1 MNQRELVH
9 DFGGDGPIIHLAHA
23 NGFPPASYGP
33 FAQTLI
39 DSPLLHQAERS
50 TPAALDSVCGASALG
65 EAAHQIY
72 HVIGL
77 PARPL
82 WPHSQPESAPS
93 WHTFADDLI
102 AGLDELGAKDIIGL
116 GHSMGG
122 AYTLLAAVRRPDL
135 FRALVLIDPVIMP
148 RAVLAVL
155 WLMRRFGL
163 SRRQPLVQGALR
175 RRRTWPDRQA
185 CYNHCRSKR
194 LFADWPEA
202 SLLAY
207 VKAGT
212 RVGQDGQVTLI
223 YLPEWEAHIFA
234 TAPTDI
240 WRYVPKVAI
249 PLLVIRGE
257 GSSTFRPQ
265 AQRRMAHLLPGARF
279 VQISNAGHLVP
290 MERPV
295 ETGTAVL
302 DFLERSRCL
311 EHHRSRIA

>member
-1 MNQRELVH
+1 VNQRELVH

-39 DSPLLHQAERS
+39 ESPLLYQAEPS
-50 TPAALDSVCGASALG
+50 TPAALDSVCDAKALG
-65 EAAHQIY
+65 EAAQQTY

-82 WPHSQPESAPS
+82 WPRSQPESAPT

-102 AGLDELGAKDIIGL
+102 AGLDELGAKHIIGL

-122 AYTLLAAVRRPDL
+122 AYTLLAAVQRPDL

-148 RAVLAVL
+148 PRILAVL
-155 WLMRRFGL
+155 WLMRRLGL

-185 CYNHCRSKR
+185 CYNHYRSKR
-194 LFADWPEA
+194 LFADWPET
-202 SLLAY
+202 SLRAY
-207 VKAGT
+207 VEAGM
-212 RVGQDGQVTLI
+212 RLDQDGQVTLV
-223 YLPEWEAHIFA
+223 YPPEWEAHIFA

-240 WRYVPKVAI
+240 WRYVPKLAI

-257 GSSTFRPQ
+257 RSDTFRLR
-265 AQRRMAHLLPGARF
+265 AQRRMARLLPGARF
-279 VQISNAGHLVP
+279 VQIPGAGHLVP
-290 MERPV
+290 MERPAV
-295 ETGTAVL
+295 TAAAVL
-302 DFLERSRCL
+302 DFLAVPLR
-311 EHHRSRIA
+311 